1 MMSRKRVCWSIR
13 LLLVAASAMLVAG
26 PAAAQEREPEEETA
40 TLERVSVTGS
50 RIARPD
56 FESASPIVT
65 VPAEAFEETG
75 APTVEA
81 ALNKFPQFVPSFDG
95 TSNNPSAEGRA
106 QLNLRGLGSEATL
119 VLIDGRRL
127 VPASG
132 TGVPD
137 VNIIPPSLIESVE
150 IVTGGAS
157 AVYGS
162 DAVAG
167 VVNFKLKPYFEG
179 IEFDGFY
186 GQTGEGDGDRWDV
199 NVTAGTQFAGGRGS
213 VYGFVGRSE
222 RDLLAYG
229 DRDFSRYPLFYLGP
243 GAGFTGPQ
251 NGFVPSGSGTIEE
264 GSAFIFTAPGQNS
277 MSQATFDSLFA
288 SYGFPAG
295 SVPFQPSL
303 GFNPDS
309 TLFTQGTF
317 APGSVVNFRGERD
330 PLFFNTFRYTYNFA
344 PPNALQLPLERTS
357 FFGRGTFDVTPSAR
371 VYAEALYAD
380 YSVTQRL
387 APTPADQEIMPVT
400 NPYIPADLKTLLDS
414 RPDPGFPLF
423 WGKRLS
429 EAGPRVVENRYD
441 TYQATAG
448 LEADVFDFWALDAYV
463 QYGASDQKFVQSGN
477 VLRSKMEELT
487 FAPDGGVSICGGFDA
502 FGLGSISQECMDY
515 ITVGASNTVDV
526 SQLTA
531 EISMEGPVMAL
542 PAGDLRMAFGVFYK
556 RDEYSYSADPIAS
569 EFLPDGR
576 SDIIGFNAS
585 DDVDGD
591 ESNTDLYVEAL
602 VPLLSNVPGA
612 ESLELGLGYRYA
624 DYQAAGGADS
634 YKAELLYRPVN
645 ALRLRGSYQRA
656 IRAPSVFELY
666 QPQLP
671 TFLFNNPSSGD
682 ITDPCTAGSPARTG
696 PDAEA
701 VEALCLAQGV
711 PADALPDFVY
721 RIDIIQGF
729 AGGNPELEPEQA
741 DTMTLG
747 AAWTSGSSADAF
759 GRWQASVDWYRIEV
773 EDAIQQ
779 VSGGEV
785 IELCFDP
792 QTNPTYSPDNQWCQ
806 YFDRIEGIGEIFDF
820 YGINRNVAGTKTT
833 GVDFQ
838 LDWQRDVGPGTA
850 GLNWLVSWLDSYER
864 SAGAGAPTVEY
875 VNTIGAVGSFGVG
888 GALPEWKW
896 TLAASYAWRGLDV
909 TARWRY
915 VDGMQDGEVTD
926 FEIPSQDYVDLYA
939 SYTFSPGALDGL
951 SLGVGI
957 ENLGDEDPPIFP
969 SYTQANTDPSQY
981 DVFGRRYF
989 LRMNYGF

>member
-1 MMSRKRVCWSIR
+1 MAVP
-13 LLLVAASAMLVAG
+13 AG
-26 PAAAQEREPEEETA
+26 AQDREPEEEAA

-65 VPAEAFEETG
+65 VPAEAFDETG
-75 APTVEA
+75 SPTVEA
-81 ALNKFPQFVPSFDG
+81 ALNKFPQFVPSADG
-95 TSNNPSAEGRA
+95 TSNNPSANGRA
-106 QLNLRGLGSEATL
+106 QLDLRGLGSEATL

-167 VVNFKLKPYFEG
+167 VVNFKLKPYYEG
-179 IEFDGFY
+179 IEFGGFY
-186 GQTGEGDGDRWDV
+186 GQTGEGDSDRWDV

-213 VYGFVGRSE
+213 VYGFVSRSE
-222 RDLLAYG
+222 RDLLTYG
-229 DRDFSRYPLFYLGP
+229 ERDFARYPLFYLGP
-243 GAGFTGPQ
+243 GAGITGPQ
-251 NGFVPSGSGTIEE
+251 NGFVPAGSGTIEE
-264 GSAFIFTAPGQNS
+264 GGAFFFTGPGQNS
-277 MSQATFDSLFA
+277 MSQAAFDSVFA
-288 SYGFPAG
+288 SYGFPPG
-295 SVPFQPSL
+295 SVLFQSAL
-303 GFNPDS
+303 GFNADG

-330 PLFFNTFRYTYNFA
+330 PFFYNSFRYTYNFA

-357 FFGRGTFDVTPSAR
+357 FFGRGTFDVSPTTR
-371 VYAEALYAD
+371 VFAEALYAD
-380 YSVTQRL
+380 YSVTQQL
-387 APTPADQEIMPVT
+387 APTPAFQEVMPAT

-414 RPDPGFPLF
+414 RPNPGAPLF
-423 WGKRLS
+423 WYKRLS
-429 EAGPRVVENRYD
+429 EAGPRVAENRYD
-441 TYQATAG
+441 TYQATVG
-448 LEADVFDFWALDAYV
+448 LESDVFDFWALDAYV

-487 FAPDGGVSICGGFDA
+487 FAPDGGVSVCGGFDA

-515 ITVGASNTVDV
+515 ITVGGSNTVDV

-531 EISMEGPVMAL
+531 EVSMEGPVMSL

-556 RDEYSYSADPIAS
+556 RDEYSYAADPIAS

-576 SDIIGFNAS
+576 SDILGFNAS

-591 ESNTDLYVEAL
+591 ESNTDVYVEAL
-602 VPLLSNVPGA
+602 VPLLSDVPGA
-612 ESLELGLGYRYA
+612 KSLELGLGFRYA

-634 YKAELLYRPVN
+634 YKAELLYRPVES
-645 ALRLRGSYQRA
+645 LRLRGSYQQA
-656 IRAPSVFELY
+656 IRAPSVFELF

-671 TFLFNNPSSGD
+671 ANLFNTTSAGD
-682 ITDPCTAGSPARTG
+682 ITDPCTAGSPERTG

-711 PADALPDFVY
+711 PADVLPDFVY
-721 RIDIIQGF
+721 RNDVIQGF
-729 AGGNPELEPEQA
+729 AGGNPDLEPEDA
-741 DTMTLG
+741 DTLTLG

-773 EDAIQQ
+773 KDAIQQ
-779 VSGGEV
+779 VSADEV
-785 IELCFDP
+785 IDLCFDP

-806 YFDRIEGIGEIFDF
+806 YFDRIDGIGEIVDV

-838 LDWQRDVGPGTA
+838 LDWQRDLGPGTA

-875 VNTIGAVGSFGVG
+875 VNTIGAVGAFGVG
-888 GALPEWKW
+888 GSLPEWKW

-915 VDGMQDGEVTD
+915 VDAMDDGEFAD
-926 FEIPSQDYVDLYA
+926 FEVPSRDYVDLYA
-939 SYTFSPGALDGL
+939 SYTLSPGILDGL
-951 SLGVGI
+951 TIGAGV
-957 ENLGDEDPPIFP
+957 ENLSDEDPPIFP
-969 SYTQANTDPSQY
+969 SYVQANTDTSQY

-989 LRMNYGF
+989 LRLNYGF